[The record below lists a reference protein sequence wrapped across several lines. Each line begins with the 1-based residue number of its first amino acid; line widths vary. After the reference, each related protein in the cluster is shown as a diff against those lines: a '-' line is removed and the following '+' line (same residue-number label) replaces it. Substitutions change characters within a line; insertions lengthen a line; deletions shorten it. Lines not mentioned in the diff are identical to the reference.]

1 MPESLSQERPVE
13 TVVTIQYLRAVAAA
27 LIVFQHAMGIPAFIY
42 YTAHFGT
49 VGVDLFFMISGFI
62 MWTTTQG
69 NTRGPGAFW
78 LARIIRIVPLYWLF
92 TAAYVVAAL
101 VTPASFFSLKL
112 DAMHIVKSFLFIP
125 AEHPNLGL
133 PAPVFTLGWTLNYE
147 AFFYL
152 FFGLCLLVPRL
163 WVRFGILVAIFC
175 ALVAFGAW
183 FQPRGP
189 VLSSYVD
196 PIMLEFLS
204 GMVLAILSPYL
215 GRCGAVLGAVL
226 VVAGTLWVGIVYA
239 NDMVLSRLI
248 SHAIPSIMLVTGAL
262 MLEPWARAYP
272 SRLGL
277 LLGDASYS
285 IYLIHPFAQRAFLL
299 LLIQTVGLAGIS
311 ATFYIFAAFFLAM
324 LAGVIC
330 YLVLER
336 RVLAIGRRIVRR
348 LQPTR

>member
-1 MPESLSQERPVE
+1 VPESLSQTRPVE

-69 NTRGPGAFW
+69 QSRGPAAFW
-78 LARIIRIVPLYWLF
+78 LARAIRIVPLYWLF
-92 TAAYVVAAL
+92 TAAYVIAAL
-101 VTPASFFSLKL
+101 VTPESFFKLKL
-112 DAMHIVKSFLFIP
+112 DPAHIVKSFLFIP

-152 FFGLCLLVPRL
+152 FFGLCLLIRDL
-163 WVRFGILVAIFC
+163 RVRFTVLAAVFC
-175 ALVAFGAW
+175 GLTVLGTW
-183 FQPRGP
+183 LQPTGP
-189 VLSSYVD
+189 ILSSYLD
-196 PIMLEFLS
+196 PVMLEFLS
-204 GMVLAILSPYL
+204 GVILAILSPYL
-215 GRCGAVLGAVL
+215 ARCGAVLGAL
-226 VVAGTLWVGIVYA
+226 MFSAGVVWIAVVYA
-239 NDMVLSRLI
+239 HDMALPRLV
-248 SHAIPSIMLVTGAL
+248 SHAIPSIMAVTGAL
-262 MLEPWARAYP
+262 MLEPWARAHQ

-299 LLIQTVGLAGIS
+299 AVIHTVGLPNIS
-311 ATFYIFAAFFLAM
+311 PTVYIFSAFFIAIF
-324 LAGVIC
+324 AGVIC
-330 YLVLER
+330 YLFLER
-336 RVLAIGRRIVRR
+336 PVLRVGRRLMR
-348 LQPTR
+348 LVQPTR

>member
-1 MPESLSQERPVE
+1 MPESLSQTRPVA

-62 MWTTTQG
+62 MWTTTREPG
-69 NTRGPGAFW
+69 RGPGAFW

-101 VTPASFFSLKL
+101 VTPESFFKLKL
-112 DAMHIVKSFLFIP
+112 DAAHIIKSFLFIP
-125 AEHPNLGL
+125 ATHPNLGL

-152 FFGLCLLVPRL
+152 FFGLCLLIADLRL
-163 WVRFGILVAIFC
+163 RFIVIAAIFC
-175 ALVAFGAW
+175 MLTILGTW
-183 FQPRGP
+183 LQPTGP
-189 VLSSYVD
+189 ILSSYLD
-196 PIMLEFLS
+196 PVMLEFLS
-204 GMVLAILSPYL
+204 GIVLAILAPYL
-215 GRCGAVLGAVL
+215 ARCGPVLGAL
-226 VVAGTLWVGIVYA
+226 LFAAGVVWIGTVYA
-239 NDMVLSRLI
+239 YDMALPRLV
-248 SHAIPSIMLVTGAL
+248 SHAIPSILAVTGAL
-262 MLEPWARAYP
+262 MLEPWARAHP
-272 SRLGL
+272 SRIGL

-299 LLIQTVGLAGIS
+299 VVLHTIGLGAISPTV
-311 ATFYIFAAFFLAM
+311 YIFTSFGVGI

-336 RVLAIGRRIVRR
+336 RVLALGRSLIRG
-348 LQPTR
+348 TRTN